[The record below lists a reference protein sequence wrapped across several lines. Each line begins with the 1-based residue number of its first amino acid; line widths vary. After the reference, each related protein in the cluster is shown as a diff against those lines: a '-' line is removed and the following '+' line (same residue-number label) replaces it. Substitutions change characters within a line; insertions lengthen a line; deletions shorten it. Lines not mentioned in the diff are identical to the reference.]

1 MRSQNNVNNQ
11 KEQDPEETAHLREA
25 EVEKKKKKKHEI
37 FVFLNEFLEE
47 EVLENRL
54 KMKS

>member
-47 EVLENRL
+47 EVLPRIV
-54 KMKS
+54 